1 MSRVYTTDA
10 IVLRRGRF
18 GEHGVLLS
26 LFTPQQGKV
35 KAVAKGVH
43 RPASKLA
50 GHLEPLLHV
59 RLFVARGR
67 NLDVVTQAQVLQPF
81 PTVRGDLYRTA
92 AAWYA
97 AELVERLSE
106 EREENRQLYDLLL
119 ALLVRLDG
127 DAPPDVLLR
136 FFEMRLLSY
145 LGYRPA
151 LWRCAHCGGPI
162 AAGAAR
168 FSPTRG
174 GLHCADCAPAV
185 PDALRLSGEAVNLLR
200 FFQTG
205 NLAQWE
211 SVAPSQAASQE
222 VAHAMRAAIRAL
234 DERDPRGMQ
243 LLDRLRTG
251 PAAVGAGG

>member
-10 IVLRRGRF
+10 VVLRRGRF

-26 LFTPQQGKV
+26 LFTPEQGKV

-59 RLFVARGR
+59 RLLVARGR
-67 NLDVVTQAQVLQPF
+67 NLDVVTQAQVLHPF
-81 PTVRGDLYRTA
+81 PTLRDDLYRTA

-97 AELVERLSE
+97 VELVERLSE
-106 EREENRQLYDLLL
+106 EREENRQLYELLL
-119 ALLVRLDG
+119 ALLARLDG

-151 LWRCAHCGGPI
+151 LWRCAQCGNPI
-162 AAGAAR
+162 GSGATR

-174 GLHCADCAPAV
+174 GLHCADCAPGV
-185 PDALRLSGEAVNLLR
+185 PDALRLSDEGVNLLR

-205 NLAQWE
+205 NIAQWE
-211 SVAPSQAASQE
+211 SVAPSAAAIQE

-234 DERDPRGMQ
+234 GERDPRGMQ
-243 LLDRLRTG
+243 LLDRLRAGAVAAGTG
-251 PAAVGAGG
+251 G